1 MNQVTPER
9 RVRDRAYSRL
19 GIWAVVHR
27 LAKDREKGD
36 DANNPFP
43 ALNRP
48 KITGGKVNQMKITRR
63 QFNAG
68 LLVGAVGAGQL
79 TGCNQ
84 TGSGKNTV
92 AVLFDGLYS
101 PFWVAGF
108 EAIKADLARR
118 GFHVAEAISDQN
130 DAKQLEQV
138 KSMIAR
144 GVSGIVIVQTDGNAV
159 IPAIQAANKAGIPMV
174 HFNRAPSESDHFSVA
189 VQADNRK
196 ITNATVEHMVKVARQ
211 QAGKYQ
217 AAILI
222 GHLGDVNAI
231 ARRDGFF
238 DIVDQ
243 HPDVIEVVSRIPT
256 DWNADQAYGG
266 LTNAL
271 QANPGINFLF
281 TSSDFLFPQVVQAM
295 KNADKF
301 HPVGHPG
308 HVIFGGFDGDATAY
322 KLLKD
327 KVLDADGVQD
337 LEFEAKL
344 CVDAIVDMQAGKLA
358 PVPGETNPKLLNDP
372 GFAIHQDNLQEMQDR
387 MWGFKV
393 WSQQQ
398 AQA

>member
-1 MNQVTPER
+1 M
-9 RVRDRAYSRL
+9 
-19 GIWAVVHR
+19 
-27 LAKDREKGD
+27 
-36 DANNPFP
+36 
-43 ALNRP
+43 
-48 KITGGKVNQMKITRR
+48 
-63 QFNAG
+63 
-68 LLVGAVGAGQL
+68 GQL
-79 TGCNQ
+79 TGCNRA
-84 TGSGKNTV
+84 GSGKDTV

-101 PFWVAGF
+101 PFWVASF
-108 EAIKADLARR
+108 KAIKDDLVRR
-118 GFHVAEAISDQN
+118 GFNVAEAISDQN
-130 DAKQLEQV
+130 DNKQLEQV

-144 GVSGIVIVQTDGNAV
+144 GVTGIIIVQTDGNAV
-159 IPAIQAANKAGIPMV
+159 IPAISASNKAGIPMV
-174 HFNRAPSESDHFSVA
+174 HFNRAPSQSEHFSVA

-211 QAGKYQ
+211 QGNKYQ

-238 DIVDQ
+238 DIVNQ
-243 HPDVIEVVSRIPT
+243 HPDLIEVISRIPT
-256 DWNADQAYGG
+256 DWDADKAYGG

-281 TSSDFLFPQVVQAM
+281 ASSDFLFPQVEQAM

-301 HPVGHPG
+301 HPVGHPD
-308 HVIFGGFDGDATAY
+308 HVIFGGFDGDARAY
-322 KLLKD
+322 ELLKD
-327 KVLDADGVQD
+327 KILDADGVQD

-358 PVPGETNPKLLNDP
+358 PVPGQTNPRLLNDP
-372 GFAIHQDNLQEMQDR
+372 GFAIHQENLQEMQNR
-387 MWGFKV
+387 MWGYKL